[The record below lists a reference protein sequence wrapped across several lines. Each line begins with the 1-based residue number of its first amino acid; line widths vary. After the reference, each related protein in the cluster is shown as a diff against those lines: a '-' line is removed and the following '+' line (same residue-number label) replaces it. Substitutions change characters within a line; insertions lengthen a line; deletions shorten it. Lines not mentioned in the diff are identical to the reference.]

1 MYIAS
6 RAPPNGAMGHGNHSH
21 SMVSRGTTQQSSAPY
36 NRRIVLD
43 VIRRHGSI
51 SRKEIVDQ
59 VSLSPQTVA
68 NITNDLETI
77 GLIVARRV
85 TGAKSRGQPP
95 IAFELNANAGH
106 AIGISLEPGRLSAA
120 LVNLVGEVV
129 GRREVDVDTRDQRR
143 ALAAMVRV
151 VNDLRRRPSTAERIW
166 GVGVALPGPLIET
179 DISFIGPTALEGW
192 KDLAVFDELRDATRL
207 QVFYSVDS
215 VAGALGETLF
225 GVARSLDDFFY
236 MHFGVGLGG
245 TLVVSRSA
253 YRGANGN
260 ATEIGH
266 IPIVPGGK
274 PCYCG
279 NAGCLERYLSLHSL
293 AEALGIE
300 SAPDRDAQIAARLAT
315 YDDPVLLSWC
325 RQAAD
330 RLRDAV
336 CVIENMLDPRAIVI
350 GGSAPKALVE
360 RLLELAQPLHHSVR
374 GGVAPASERI
384 LLSERQEDSSILGAA
399 VLPIYDLLSPR
410 FEVLQQDRRTETDV
424 GDLMGQRATPKAGRL

>member
-1 MYIAS
+1 
-6 RAPPNGAMGHGNHSH
+6 MGNLKQ

-43 VIRRHGSI
+43 VIRRQGSI

-77 GLIVARRV
+77 GLIVAKRV
-85 TGAKSRGQPP
+85 TGAPAKSRGRGQPP

-106 AIGISLEPGRLSAA
+106 SIGISLEPGRLSAA

-129 GRREVDVDTRDQRR
+129 GRREVDVDTHDQRR
-143 ALAAMVRV
+143 ALAAMVRL
-151 VNDLRRRPSTAERIW
+151 VNELRRRPLPAAKPGSAERIW
-166 GVGVALPGPLIET
+166 GIGIALPGPLVQT
-179 DISFIGPTALEGW
+179 DISFVGPTALEGW
-192 KDLAVFDELRDATRL
+192 KDLSVFDELRDTTRL

-245 TLVVSRSA
+245 TLVVNRSA
-253 YRGANGN
+253 YRGAAGN

-266 IPIVPGGK
+266 IPVVPGGK

-293 AEALGIE
+293 AEALGIAGE
-300 SAPDRDAQIAARLAT
+300 PDRDARIAARLERN
-315 YDDPVLLSWC
+315 DDPVLLSWC

-330 RLRDAV
+330 RLRDAI

-374 GGVAPASERI
+374 GGVAQPTERV

-424 GDLMGQRATPKAGRL
+424 GDLMGQRATPRAGRL